1 MMLRIPDALETFE
14 PNGGWIMQ
22 KGIAIA
28 AVLLAI
34 VGLSGLAPDAHAEEE
49 SEMKLTSPAFKTETS
64 IPFKYT
70 AYGDD
75 ISPKF
80 EWSNLPEGTKQ
91 LAIVCDDPIAS
102 TPQPFVHW
110 VIYNIPATAKGLP
123 EALPAYPTLK
133 APEELKGT
141 TQGNSGKHRIGY
153 FGSQPRADGKD
164 HRYQF
169 TLIALDAELNLP
181 PGLYKTQLDKAIKGH
196 VLGKTV
202 LVGIYQH
209 KG

>member
-1 MMLRIPDALETFE
+1 
-14 PNGGWIMQ
+14 MQ

-28 AVLLAI
+28 AVLLAAI
-34 VGLSGLAPDAHAEEE
+34 ALSVIAPGARAEEK
-49 SEMKLTSPAFKTETS
+49 SGMKLTSPAFKTETS

-123 EALPAYPTLK
+123 EALSAYPTIK
-133 APEELKGT
+133 EPEELKGT

-181 PGLYKTQLDKAIKGH
+181 PGLYKTQLDEAIEGH